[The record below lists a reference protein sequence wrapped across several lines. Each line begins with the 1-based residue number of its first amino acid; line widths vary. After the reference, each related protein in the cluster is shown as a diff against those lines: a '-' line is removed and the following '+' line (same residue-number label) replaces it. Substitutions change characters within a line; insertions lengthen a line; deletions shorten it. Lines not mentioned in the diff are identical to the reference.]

1 MSEGWSLTVMR
12 TASPQSAAGEKARQ
26 AINQTLAGPVMA
38 KLVDLVPDL
47 AWVPRGRELETALR
61 DCDLLYRCFVAFRTH
76 RTDFRP
82 LLLDRRS
89 RPVDNDNTPL
99 ACGRTVNQIVAM
111 IVRSAAKRHFRAR
124 LDGGFPPGRAARLR
138 RPEGVGWSGMLGWMN
153 AQAEE
158 RRGTRRGRSAGD
170 QLYDAIRRYLLH
182 DWQVP
187 IIPQYARMT
196 PPEVRALGSRILDFR
211 DAAEL
216 AAWLDGGADQ
226 RQTPTEW
233 MVEPIHVTPMPVPA
247 AKAPVEPV
255 AEAVAPVAPPAEP
268 VQGAAAL
275 PGAGLAGDGRSRL
288 SQVLSDDGRLIRME
302 TVVPLLTT
310 PELKAAL
317 GQPSREE
324 LRRAARSLAQT
335 GSGTVRRLAVDFG
348 LPPEQMTAMLAKTAL
363 LLPPAVYE
371 KMFGRK
377 SELVLILALIGRAK
391 AAGLD
396 ADASPA
402 AFAAFMEE
410 LFGRFAK

>member
-1 MSEGWSLTVMR
+1 MR
-12 TASPQSAAGEKARQ
+12 TASPRSTAGQMARQ
-26 AINQTLAGPVMA
+26 TINQTLAGPVMA

-61 DCDLLYRCFVAFRTH
+61 DCDLLNRCFIAFRTH
-76 RTDFRP
+76 RTDFRL

-99 ACGRTVNQIVAM
+99 SCGRTVNQIIAM

-124 LDGGFPPGRAARLR
+124 LDGGASPDRLR
-138 RPEGVGWSGMLGWMN
+138 RPDGVGWSGMLGWMN
-153 AQAEE
+153 DQAEQ
-158 RRGTRRGRSAGD
+158 RRSPRRNRSPGD

-211 DAAEL
+211 DPAEL

-226 RQTPTEW
+226 RR
-233 MVEPIHVTPMPVPA
+233 MPAQWV
-247 AKAPVEPV
+247 VEPV
-255 AEAVAPVAPPAEP
+255 ALPPEPEPEPVAETIVSEP
-268 VQGAAAL
+268 VLGAAAL
-275 PGAGLAGDGRSRL
+275 PGAGLVGDGRSRL
-288 SQVLSDDGRLIRME
+288 TQVLSDDGRLIRME

-335 GSGTVRRLAVDFG
+335 GSGTVRRLAVDYG
-348 LPPEQMTAMLAKTAL
+348 LSPEQMTAMLAKSAL
-363 LLPPAVYE
+363 LLPPAVYDR
-371 KMFGRK
+371 MFGRK
-377 SELVLILALIGRAK
+377 GELVMILALIERAR

-396 ADASPA
+396 AGASPA

-410 LFGRFAK
+410 LFGRFAR

>member
-1 MSEGWSLTVMR
+1 MR
-12 TASPQSAAGEKARQ
+12 TASPRSNAGQKARQ
-26 AINQTLAGPVMA
+26 AINQTLSGPVMA

-61 DCDLLYRCFVAFRTH
+61 DCDLLHRCFVAFRTH
-76 RTDFRP
+76 RADFRP
-82 LLLDRRS
+82 LLLDYRN

-99 ACGRTVNQIVAM
+99 TCGRTVNQIIAM

-124 LDGGFPPGRAARLR
+124 LDGFPPGRAERLR
-138 RPEGVGWSGMLGWMN
+138 RPDAVGWGGMLTWMN
-153 AQAEE
+153 GRVEDSRSA
-158 RRGTRRGRSAGD
+158 RRGRSAGD

-226 RQTPTEW
+226 RATPTQW
-233 MVEPIHVTPMPVPA
+233 VVEPIHATTAPVPA
-247 AKAPVEPV
+247 AKPYAEPV
-255 AEAVAPVAPPAEP
+255 AEPAMPVDP
-268 VQGAAAL
+268 VDGAAAL

-288 SQVLSDDGRLIRME
+288 SQVLSSDGRLIRME

-317 GQPSREE
+317 GHPSREE
-324 LRRAARSLAQT
+324 LRRAARALAGT

-348 LPPEQMTAMLAKTAL
+348 LSPEQMTAMLAKSAL

-396 ADASPA
+396 AEASPA

-410 LFGRFAK
+410 LFGRFAR

>member
-1 MSEGWSLTVMR
+1 MR
-12 TASPQSAAGEKARQ
+12 TASPRSSVGHTARQ
-26 AINQTLAGPVMA
+26 TINQTLAGPVMA

-61 DCDLLYRCFVAFRTH
+61 DCDLLHRCFVAFRTH
-76 RTDFRP
+76 RTDFRL
-82 LLLDRRS
+82 LLLDRRN

-99 ACGRTVNQIVAM
+99 SCGRTVNQIIAM

-124 LDGGFPPGRAARLR
+124 LDGGFPPGRAQRLR
-138 RPEGVGWSGMLGWMN
+138 RPEGVGWGGMLGWMT

-158 RRGTRRGRSAGD
+158 RRGARRGRSAGD

-216 AAWLDGGADQ
+216 ASWLDGGADQ
-226 RQTPTEW
+226 RQMPTQW
-233 MVEPIHVTPMPVPA
+233 V
-247 AKAPVEPV
+247 VEPV
-255 AEAVAPVAPPAEP
+255 PLPPEPEPETEVVVEPVSPAGP

-288 SQVLSDDGRLIRME
+288 SRVLSDDGRLIRME

-317 GQPSREE
+317 GQPGREE

-335 GSGTVRRLAVDFG
+335 GSGTVRRLAVDYG
-348 LPPEQMTAMLAKTAL
+348 LPPEQMTAMLAKSAL

-371 KMFGRK
+371 KMVGRK
-377 SELVLILALIGRAK
+377 GELVLILALIGRAK

-396 ADASPA
+396 ASASPA

-410 LFGRFAK
+410 LFGRFGR